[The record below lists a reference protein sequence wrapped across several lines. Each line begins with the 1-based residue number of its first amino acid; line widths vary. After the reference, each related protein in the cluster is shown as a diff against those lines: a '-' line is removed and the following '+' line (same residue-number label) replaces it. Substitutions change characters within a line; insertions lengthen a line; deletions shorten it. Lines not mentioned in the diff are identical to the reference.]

1 MNIVERVKNICL
13 TPRTEWPV
21 IAGEPTPAATLISG
35 YVLPLAAIG
44 AAAGFIGG
52 SVVGQSLPF
61 IGTFRVPVATG
72 LGVAVYA
79 LVMAIVGVFVLSL
92 VIDALAPTFGGERN
106 REQALKV
113 AVYSYTPA
121 WIAAV
126 FQIVPAL
133 LILALV
139 GALYGFYLLYLGLP
153 RLMKSPEDKAVPYTA
168 VVIVCAIVVTVVL
181 MAVGNALVGT
191 AGVGAGLLSRATGQ
205 STPASDLQALAER
218 LEESSDQLEAAAASG
233 DAAAQIAAASEGLG
247 ALLGGV
253 AAGSADP
260 VDIAQLTPLLPE
272 TFAGLPKT
280 GSNAERTG
288 LAGVMMARTEATY
301 GDGGARDVTLE
312 IVDSGGASGLMSLAG
327 RFGVESQR
335 EDEDGFERSRRE
347 GTRLIQEKTSKS
359 EGTSEL
365 SITLADRFVVT
376 ATARGVDLNTLTAA
390 VSAMDL
396 ARLESMKGATG
407 PR

>member
-1 MNIVERVKNICL
+1 MNIVERVKNICV

-21 IAGEPTPAATLISG
+21 IASEPTPSASLITG

-72 LGVAVYA
+72 LGIAVYA
-79 LVMAIVGVFVLSL
+79 VVVAIVGVFVLSL

-126 FQIVPAL
+126 FQIVPTL

-153 RLMKSPEDKAVPYTA
+153 RLMKSPEEKTIPYT
-168 VVIVCAIVVTVVL
+168 VVVVVCAIVVTIVL
-181 MAVGNALVGT
+181 MAIGNTLVGT
-191 AGVGAGLLSRATGQ
+191 AALGTGLLSRAIGQ
-205 STPASDLQALAER
+205 RTPASDLQALAT
-218 LEESSDQLEAAAASG
+218 QLEQSTEQIGAAAASG
-233 DAAAQIAAASEGLG
+233 DAAAQIAAATEGLN
-247 ALLGGV
+247 AVLGGAAAASV
-253 AAGSADP
+253 AP
-260 VDIAQLTPLLPE
+260 VDIAQLTPLLPD
-272 TFAGLPKT
+272 TFAGLTKT
-280 GSNAERTG
+280 GSNSERGG
-288 LAGVMMARTEATY
+288 LAGIMMSKAEATY
-301 GDGGARDVTLE
+301 GDGADREVTLE
-312 IVDSGGASGLMSLAG
+312 IMDSGGASGLVSLTG

-359 EGTSEL
+359 DGTSEL

-376 ATARGVDLNTLTAA
+376 ATGRGVDLNALTAA
-390 VSAMDL
+390 VSALDL

-407 PR
+407 AR